1 MSIIASPSD
10 GSSPSPLTTTPRLTG
25 GVPLREVLSVP
36 ALAGFRVAAGA
47 RGLGR
52 MVRRMNVM
60 EVPDILPW
68 VKPNEFLLTTAYPFR
83 DHPEEL
89 SNLVPALADREL
101 SGLGVKLGRYLDR
114 LPADLVTHADR
125 LDFPVVELASHVRYD
140 DVLQQTLTRILDH
153 QVSAL
158 SVSERVHHTLAEIV
172 LSGGSLPEV
181 AHDVARVLRRAVLIA
196 EPGGTVIGSAGFT
209 DPDRLEHARR
219 AIAGLRPVDRRAER
233 ITPLQDGMRLLTVPI
248 SADVRYEGVIGAV
261 ELDRPLGDDDLA
273 ALRSAALVAALVLH
287 QQSAV
292 RSARHKSAADLLHA
306 LIGGRF
312 EHAHDVVRRAAAM
325 GWDLTRPLLVMIV
338 DGDRSPHG
346 GGHRQHRLL
355 SAVTSAV
362 RRYDSSAA
370 IVPLAAEIVIITSA
384 DTAADEV
391 ADAVAGSGARS
402 LVGVSRA
409 VAGPA
414 EIAAAYEQ
422 AATAVRIGRRIHGRD
437 AAVRFDDLGSYR
449 ILSLVPPEELRAY
462 AVDTLGPLLDASD
475 DATVLRDTLHAF
487 LQTGGNVAATARRLH
502 FHYNTV
508 RGRLARIETLIG
520 EFTTDPGRQID
531 LTLALQITTMHELG
545 LTPAVS

>member
-1 MSIIASPSD
+1 MSIIANPTD
-10 GSSPSPLTTTPRLTG
+10 GSVPAPLTTTPRLTG
-25 GVPLREVLSVP
+25 GVPLRDVLSVP
-36 ALAGFRVAAGA
+36 ALAGYRIAAGA
-47 RGLGR
+47 RGLDR

-83 DHPEEL
+83 EQPEQL
-89 SNLVPALADREL
+89 SSLVPALADREL

-114 LPADLVTHADR
+114 LPPDLVAHADR

-196 EPGGTVIGSAGFT
+196 EPGGAVIGSAGFT
-209 DPDRLEHARR
+209 DPDRLEHVRR
-219 AIAGLRPVDRRAER
+219 AIVGLRPGDRRSER
-233 ITPLQDGMRLLTVPI
+233 ITALQGGMRLLTVPI

-325 GWDLTRPLLVMIV
+325 GWDLTRRLLVMIV
-338 DGDRSPHG
+338 DGDRPPHG
-346 GGHRQHRLL
+346 GGHSQQRLL

-362 RRYDSSAA
+362 RRRDSSAA
-370 IVPLAAEIVIITSA
+370 IVPLATEIVIITSA

-391 ADAVAGSGARS
+391 SDAVAGSGARS
-402 LVGVSRA
+402 LVGVSR
-409 VAGPA
+409 VIDGPA
-414 EIAAAYEQ
+414 QIAAAYEQ
-422 AATAVRIGRRIHGRD
+422 AATAVRIGRRIHRSD
-437 AAVRFDDLGSYR
+437 AAVLFDDLGSYR
-449 ILSLVPPEELRAY
+449 ILSLVPPDELRAY
-462 AVDTLGPLLDASD
+462 AVDTLGPLLADSD
-475 DATVLRDTLHAF
+475 DATVLRDTLHTF
-487 LQTGGNVAATARRLH
+487 LETGGNVAATARRLH

-508 RGRLARIETLIG
+508 RGRLARIESLIG
-520 EFTTDPGRQID
+520 VFTTDPRRQID
-531 LTLALQITTMHELG
+531 LALALQITTMHELG
-545 LTPAVS
+545 FARGT